1 MNGVTNEKMCIN
13 TNRQTETHPE
23 RETGRQRQTGR
34 EMLASQMNM
43 SK

>member
-23 RETGRQRQTGR
+23 RDRETEADRQRDV
-34 EMLASQMNM
+34 SQ
-43 SK
+43 SDEHE